1 MRLLGGE
8 TDGQTPLDPDEAE
21 GLLRTTITTLG
32 ELDEVEQE
40 NIAKSIPWTLRT
52 TRGAADILT
61 ETFLRD
67 LHRRMYGDVWRWAG
81 TYRRSN
87 KNIGVEWWQVP
98 TEIAALLGDGRY
110 WLESKTLA
118 PDELCVRFTHRLV
131 SHVHPFP
138 NGNGRHSRLVADAL
152 AVSLGEQ
159 PFTWGQRLELAPGEP
174 RRRYLDGLRS
184 ADAGDI
190 APLLAF
196 ARA

>member
-1 MRLLGGE
+1 MHLLGGE
-8 TDGQTPLDPDEAE
+8 TDGQTPLDPDEAD

-40 NIAKSIPWTLRT
+40 NIAKAIPWALRT
-52 TRGAADILT
+52 ARGAADVLT

-81 TYRRSN
+81 MYRRSN
-87 KNIGVEWWQVP
+87 KNIGVDWWQVP
-98 TEIAALLGDGRY
+98 SEIAALISDGLY
-110 WLESKTLA
+110 WLEHGTFL
-118 PDELCVRFTHRLV
+118 PEELCVRFKHRLV
-131 SHVHPFP
+131 SHIHPFP

-159 PFTWGQRLELAPGEP
+159 PFTWGQRLELAPGEL

>member
-1 MRLLGGE
+1 
-8 TDGQTPLDPDEAE
+8 
-21 GLLRTTITTLG
+21 
-32 ELDEVEQE
+32 
-40 NIAKSIPWTLRT
+40 
-52 TRGAADILT
+52 
-61 ETFLRD
+61 
-67 LHRRMYGDVWRWAG
+67 MYGDVWRWAG

-87 KNIGVEWWQVP
+87 KNIGVDWWQVP
-98 TEIAALLGDGRY
+98 TEIAALIGDGRY
-110 WLESKTLA
+110 WLESGTLA
-118 PDELCVRFTHRLV
+118 PDELCVHFTHRLA

-159 PFTWGQRLELAPGEP
+159 PFTWGQRLELAPGEL

-184 ADAGDI
+184 ADTGDI